1 MWTSLLRINTPTCR
15 HVHSILNKIRCKR
28 RKKKPTSTTYFTCA
42 IFPGISC
49 NFLIHF
55 FFRAGILQKI
65 MGEKSVA
72 TPKSENCS
80 GSSQRGF
87 SQSLSRVNS
96 HWRRLVNEHKKLER
110 FSIDVVSLVL
120 KRFLGISAVV
130 EAQEVMGRTK
140 NGSRCSAFQLS
151 LPLPPLR
158 FWALLMNLV
167 PRLPSKIPRSV
178 WVRGGVCV
186 NPNSSTFATKSLWT
200 LATWHADFKRAVCT
214 SETSGFQRLYF
225 AVLSSPINPDGAT
238 YVYSFKGVFIDQFSF
253 RTILTR
259 V

>member
-1 MWTSLLRINTPTCR
+1 MWTSLLRINTPTRR

-55 FFRAGILQKI
+55 FFRPGILQKI
-65 MGEKSVA
+65 IGEKSVA

-120 KRFLGISAVV
+120 KCFLGNIC
-130 EAQEVMGRTK
+130 
-140 NGSRCSAFQLS
+140 GSRGSRGHGKDEKRVAVLRLSGWAF
-151 LPLPPLR
+151 PC
-158 FWALLMNLV
+158 
-167 PRLPSKIPRSV
+167 RL
-178 WVRGGVCV
+178 CV
-186 NPNSSTFATKSLWT
+186 SEPYSWT
-200 LATWHADFKRAVCT
+200 LCRDYRQNSQEA
-214 SETSGFQRLYF
+214 SGYE
-225 AVLSSPINPDGAT
+225 AVLA
-238 YVYSFKGVFIDQFSF
+238 SF
-253 RTILTR
+253 RTPQPSRLSLFERLLHGTLILKGQFAPVKHLVSPSLAAQLTR
-259 V
+259 MEQLMCTRLKVFSLTSLV

>member
-1 MWTSLLRINTPTCR
+1 MWTSLLRISTPTRR

-55 FFRAGILQKI
+55 FSRAGILQKI

-140 NGSRCSAFQLS
+140 NGSRCSAFQVEPSLAAFAFLS
-151 LPLPPLR
+151 LTHEPCAETTVKNPKKRLGTRRWLR
-158 FWALLMNLV
+158 HSELLNL
-167 PRLPSKIPRSV
+167 R
-178 WVRGGVCV
+178 
-186 NPNSSTFATKSLWT
+186 
-200 LATWHADFKRAVCT
+200 D
-214 SETSGFQRLYF
+214 
-225 AVLSSPINPDGAT
+225 
-238 YVYSFKGVFIDQFSF
+238 
-253 RTILTR
+253 
-259 V
+259 

>member
-1 MWTSLLRINTPTCR
+1 MSWSNYCFLALWPSLAARNVTWSQGLFPKKLGAPSNFLGRSPVAMWTSLLRINTPTRR

-110 FSIDVVSLVL
+110 WRQLML
-120 KRFLGISAVV
+120 SA
-130 EAQEVMGRTK
+130 
-140 NGSRCSAFQLS
+140 SYSSAS
-151 LPLPPLR
+151 WEYLR
-158 FWALLMNLV
+158 
-167 PRLPSKIPRSV
+167 
-178 WVRGGVCV
+178 
-186 NPNSSTFATKSLWT
+186 
-200 LATWHADFKRAVCT
+200 
-214 SETSGFQRLYF
+214 
-225 AVLSSPINPDGAT
+225 
-238 YVYSFKGVFIDQFSF
+238 
-253 RTILTR
+253 
-259 V
+259 